1 MTNAIAS
8 PRSHACLGAL
18 ILAACALFAMSLPH
32 SAAARPYTVVA
43 CDSAGA
49 FGFSSAAWTPFG
61 NTDGAYAACPTG
73 GASTAGVSDRLIEG
87 TYAGFSHSGH
97 SFNAPR
103 GATITQVRWAGRMA
117 RDNCR
122 WGVSLRALPSGATI
136 TGMPNGAYC
145 DTKAFDNRGWPMP
158 FATPE
163 RTTGLQQLVICAA
176 SECQPGAAMHSHVLE
191 VTVDDPIP
199 PSISLSGPL
208 ASGRWVSGRATK
220 PFVNVAAADNAGVQR
235 ISARVASSEPG
246 QNFPCSWAL
255 RQPCGTNIRTTLA
268 PTVADLPDGRHLLQV
283 SALDAARNG
292 STVTREA
299 YVDNTAPDPISPQV
313 RGGDAWRRVNG
324 FVASWTTPPTAAS
337 PVARAHW
344 KLCVSDGSC
353 PIRGKRDGTD
363 IEQLPALS
371 DPGPGEYRLHIWL
384 EDAAGN
390 QREATGALFA
400 SLRFDPEPPQ
410 LAFESMDADDPLRV
424 VVNAIDRHSGVASG
438 EIEMRAAGAATWH
451 GLRTEREGSLLVA
464 HVDDEHFRNG
474 TYEFRARA
482 VDHAGNEAST
492 GRRSDGAAAPIRLP
506 ARIDT
511 RLAVGV
517 PRTVVRRRVERRGGK
532 KRVVRRRIRRL
543 DSNAVAPHGRAV
555 TLSGFLANADG
566 QPIDGG
572 TIEALERQPYGGLTP
587 IGLATTGTDGTF
599 RYTLRALRNRDVVF
613 RYGGSRRIGST
624 SADFTLLVPAAS
636 AIHAD
641 RARLFNGQRVRFT
654 GRVTT
659 RPLPPAGKLVEMQAH
674 FRGRWRTFSTVR
686 ANSAGRWRFPYR
698 FGGTLGRVTYR
709 FRARLPAEGGYP
721 FISGNSRVVK
731 VVVLGS

>member
-1 MTNAIAS
+1 MTNAKAS
-8 PRSHACLGAL
+8 PRSHACLGPL
-18 ILAACALFAMSLPH
+18 VLAACALFAMSLPH
-32 SAAARPYTVVA
+32 SAAARPYTVLA

-220 PFVNVAAADNAGVQR
+220 PFVNVAAADNAGVRHIRADVDGRAHAQTYACNLSQPQPCSR
-235 ISARVASSEPG
+235 GAATTAAPSIGDLRDGSHTLVVSATDIAGNVASVS
-246 QNFPCSWAL
+246 
-255 RQPCGTNIRTTLA
+255 RTVWL
-268 PTVADLPDGRHLLQV
+268 
-283 SALDAARNG
+283 
-292 STVTREA
+292 
-299 YVDNTAPDPISPQV
+299 DNTAPDPVAPEV
-313 RGGDAWRRVNG
+313 LGGDAWRRTNL
-324 FVASWTTPPTAAS
+324 FSVAWATGTENAS
-337 PVARAHW
+337 PIVRAHW
-344 KLCVSDGSC
+344 KLCASENDC
-353 PIRGKRDGTD
+353 PYRGYRDGED
-363 IEQLPALS
+363 IAELRGLS
-371 DPGPGEYRLHIWL
+371 VPSAGDFSLHVWL

-390 QREATGALFA
+390 AREASAVVST

-410 LAFESMDADDPLRV
+410 LAFEPIDPADPLRV

-438 EIEMRAAGAATWH
+438 EIEMRATGTTTWH
-451 GLRTEREGSLLVA
+451 GLTTDREGSSLVA
-464 HVDDEHFRNG
+464 HVDDERFRNG
-474 TYEFRARA
+474 SYEFRARA
-482 VDHAGNEAST
+482 VDYAGNEAST
-492 GRRSDGAAAPIRLP
+492 GRRADGSAATLRLP

-511 RLAVGV
+511 QLTVGV
-517 PRTVVRRRVERRGGK
+517 PHLIVRRRVERRHGK
-532 KRVVRRRIRRL
+532 KRVVHRRVRRL
-543 DSNAVAPHGRAV
+543 DTNVVVMLGHRIR
-555 TLSGFLANADG
+555 LSGLLSNADG
-566 QPIDGG
+566 QPIDGA
-572 TIEALERQPYGGLTP
+572 TIEALEKRPNGALAP
-587 IGLATTGTDGTF
+587 IGLATTGTVGKF
-599 RYTLRALRNRDVVF
+599 HYVLKALRNRDVLF
-613 RYGGSRRIGST
+613 RYAGSRRIGSAST
-624 SADFTLLVPAAS
+624 DFTLMVPAKTAF
-636 AIHAD
+636 
-641 RARLFNGQRVRFT
+641 RANRSRLFNGQQVLFT
-654 GRVTT
+654 GRVIT
-659 RPLPPAGKLVEMQAH
+659 RPLPSAGKLVELQAH

-698 FGGTLGRVTYR
+698 FDGTVGRVTYR
-709 FRARLPAEGGYP
+709 FRARVPAEGGYP
-721 FISGNSRVVK
+721 FISGGSRVVK
-731 VVVLGS
+731 VVVTGA